1 MPALLARA
9 FPNNRMLCNGKRVEM
24 TDLAPES
31 SPRVNIIGV
40 PVSVVNM
47 STTLDIIED
56 GLNSGIAR
64 GEYICV
70 SNVHT
75 TVMAHDDSAYCQVQS
90 ESFLTLPDGKPL
102 ALAGSRVAPE
112 MDRVTGP
119 DLMREIF
126 AKPSMQAYSHYFYGN
141 TASNVGALIEKLHF
155 DYPDLKIAG
164 FEPSIF
170 RPLSENEEVDLC
182 RRIESSQADFV
193 WVGLGAPR
201 QEMLC
206 AQLKGRTHALMVGVG
221 GAFNVLAGIT
231 PEAPRW
237 MQNASL
243 EWLYRLAQE
252 PKRLFKRYASTN
264 TRFLYLLAKEG
275 CSRVE

>member
-1 MPALLARA
+1 MNTTL
-9 FPNNRMLCNGKRVEM
+9 
-24 TDLAPES
+24 
-31 SPRVNIIGV
+31 NIIEV
-40 PVSVVNM
+40 
-47 STTLDIIED
+47 
-56 GLNSGIAR
+56 GLSSGIAR
-64 GEYICV
+64 GHYICV

-75 TVMAHDDSAYCQVQS
+75 TVMAHDDLTYCQVQA

-102 ALAGSRVAPE
+102 ALAGSKIAPE

-119 DLMREIF
+119 DLMREVF
-126 AKPSMQAYSHYFYGN
+126 AKPSMQKYSHYFYGN
-141 TASNVGALIEKLHF
+141 TESNVHALIEKLQYN
-155 DYPDLKIAG
+155 YPDLKIAG

-170 RPLSENEEVDLC
+170 RPLSEIEEASLC
-182 RRIESSQADFV
+182 QRIESSEADFV

-201 QEMLC
+201 QELLC
-206 AQLKGRTHALMVGVG
+206 AQLKGRTNSLMVGVG

-243 EWLYRLAQE
+243 EWLYRLIQE
-252 PKRLFKRYASTN
+252 PKRLFKRYAVTN

-275 CSRVE
+275 CSLAE